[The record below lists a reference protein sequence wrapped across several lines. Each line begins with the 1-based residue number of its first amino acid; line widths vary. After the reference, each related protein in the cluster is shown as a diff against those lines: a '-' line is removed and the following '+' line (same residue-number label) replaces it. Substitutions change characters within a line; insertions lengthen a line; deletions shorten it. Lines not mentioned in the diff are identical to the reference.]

1 MTIDLSTIDGFL
13 FSSSYAAKS
22 TELEKA
28 KAISDQLSSSI
39 DWLTNEA
46 GRTKDHQ
53 KKNDLLMEAEAAKRE
68 FIRINK
74 EIQKVENTN
83 E

>member
-13 FSSSYAAKS
+13 FSSSYIAKK

-28 KAISDQLSSSI
+28 KAISEQLNSSI
-39 DWLTNEA
+39 EWLTNEA
-46 GRTKDHQ
+46 DRAKDHQ
-53 KKNDLLMEAEAAKRE
+53 KKNDLLMEAEAARRE

-74 EIQKVENTN
+74 EIHKVENTN